1 MPRQSRA
8 GTRRQARIVALQTL
22 FESDLAGH
30 DALEVLQR
38 HVEDR
43 HLDEAIASFAG

>member
-1 MPRQSRA
+1 MPRQPRA

-22 FESDLAGH
+22 YESDLAGH
-30 DALEVLQR
+30 DAMEVLQR

-43 HLDEAIASFAG
+43 RLDEAVADIRG